1 MKLKQLAILSVVFA
15 FSVSAQAQVTSAM
28 TPAQLKAEITR
39 QLAANPNLDITALV
53 NAAKT
58 AGVNMSSLAAALVT
72 VPGINAAAAV
82 TAVVKASPADA
93 VAITKAAATAAPA
106 QAAAIAKAAAI
117 VVPAQAAAIAG
128 AATSAP
134 GANPTAISESVMEA
148 FPPNSQARNDILNAV
163 LNTVW
168 GSDAYS
174 ANVSGVYAA
183 YSSTPQTCGGTGQ
196 SPC

>member
-1 MKLKQLAILSVVFA
+1 MFRQLVVASAISIFVLT
-15 FSVSAQAQVTSAM
+15 AQAQVTKAM

-39 QLAANPNLDITALV
+39 QLAANPNLDVTALV

-58 AGVNMSSLAAALVT
+58 AGVDMSSLAAALVT

-82 TAVVKASPADA
+82 SAVVKASPADA
-93 VAITKAAATAAPA
+93 VAITRAAATAAPA
-106 QAAAIAKAAAI
+106 QAAAIAQAAAL
-117 VVPAQAAAIAG
+117 VVPAQAANIAG

-134 GANPTAISESVMEA
+134 GTNPTAISDAVMAA
-148 FPPNSQARNDILNAV
+148 FPPNSPERRAILNAV

-168 GSDAYS
+168 GTDAYS
-174 ANVSGVYAA
+174 ANLAGVYAA
-183 YSSTPQTCGGTGQ
+183 LSNTPKTCGGAGQ